1 MTVPTFHRPVC
12 PLPVWPLP
20 ALHRPSFHRLVCLLF
35 TAAILAATGP
45 SAASAQGAPW
55 PTRPIRLVVPL
66 PVGDEIDAIARPL
79 AESLTK
85 QLGQPVLLDHRPGLG
100 GEFGAE
106 LVVRSVPDGY
116 TFLLGSVEQ
125 AIAAAA
131 LPSPS
136 FDLQRDLSPVTL
148 LGAAPAVV
156 VVDASTSPIES
167 IADLLR
173 ISKQVTPAPSKPAAP
188 EDQAQ
193 TSPDD
198 TRYARLAS
206 DRLRQIIPGRGQ
218 QDGRPQPPTAEHWRA
233 TRVRVVPLIAVL
245 PAIRDGRQRALAVT
259 MPTRSFALPATP
271 TLEEAGLDSLH
282 LQVWYAL
289 WSPAGTPPAIRRAMQ
304 EHVALALDQKPMV
317 ETWNRLGLQRGGQP
331 EQVLGLLVGS
341 EVLNWRQPAQA
352 AR

>member
-1 MTVPTFHRPVC
+1 V
-12 PLPVWPLP
+12 
-20 ALHRPSFHRLVCLLF
+20 ACLLF
-35 TAAILAATGP
+35 TAAILAAIGP
-45 SAASAQGAPW
+45 LAASAQGAPW

-66 PVGDEIDAIARPL
+66 PAGDETDAIARPL
-79 AESLTK
+79 SEVLTK

-106 LVVRSVPDGY
+106 LVARSAPDGY

-131 LPSPS
+131 HPPPS
-136 FDLQRDLSPVTL
+136 FELQRDLAPVTL
-148 LGAAPAVV
+148 LGTAPAVL
-156 VVDASTSPIES
+156 VVDSSRSPIES

-173 ISKQVTPAPSKPAAP
+173 ISKEQTPAPSKPAAP
-188 EDQAQ
+188 EDPVG
-193 TSPDD
+193 TPPGE
-198 TRYARLAS
+198 TRYSRLAS
-206 DRLRQIIPGRGQ
+206 DRLRQIIPGSGQ

-233 TRVRVVPLIAVL
+233 ARVRVVPLTAVL

-259 MPTRSFALPATP
+259 MPTRSFALPQTP
-271 TLEEAGLDSLH
+271 TLEETGLDSLR

-304 EHVALALDQKPMV
+304 ESVAAVLDQKPMV
-317 ETWNRLGLQRGGQP
+317 DTWNRLGLQRGGQP